1 MQSKSTTVAGYLR
14 NLPVDRRLV
23 VSAVRDVIL
32 ANLGKGYEEGMQYG
46 MIGYY
51 VPHSVFPAGYH
62 CDPKQPL
69 PFAAI
74 AAQKNYYSVY
84 MMGVYCGC
92 YGARETEL
100 ATWFREAWVAT
111 GRKLN
116 MGASCVRFTKIEDC
130 ALDVLGEAIRRVPA
144 EAYIKHYESTL
155 ALLRTAKAGKPK
167 PKASAK
173 AGKSTKSKPAKATAT
188 PASKAK
194 AGAKT
199 PK

>member
-62 CDPKQPL
+62 CDPTQPL

-84 MMGVYCGC
+84 LMGVYCGC

-100 ATWFREAWVAT
+100 ATWFREAWVAS

-144 EAYIKHYESTL
+144 EKYIRHYESTL
-155 ALLRTAKAGKPK
+155 ALLRSAKAGKPK
-167 PKASAK
+167 ASSKA
-173 AGKSTKSKPAKATAT
+173 TKSPKSKAATAKPAA
-188 PASKAK
+188 AK
-194 AGAKT
+194 SRS

>member
-62 CDPKQPL
+62 CDPTQPL

-84 MMGVYCGC
+84 LMGVYCGC

-100 ATWFREAWVAT
+100 ATWFREAWVAS

-144 EAYIKHYESTL
+144 EKYIRHYESTL
-155 ALLRTAKAGKPK
+155 ALLRSAKAGKPK
-167 PKASAK
+167 ASSKA
-173 AGKSTKSKPAKATAT
+173 TKSPKSKAATAKPAAT
-188 PASKAK
+188 
-194 AGAKT
+194 
-199 PK
+199 